1 MAVASG
7 NGGVLQ
13 ISPDDSTY
21 SAVASITDWS
31 LEISADT
38 IESTGM
44 GATNH
49 KTFLPGQYTWSG
61 SSSAHWNDDD
71 TAQEALETGLI
82 GADSTFYVKLYPVGT
97 SSGDY
102 WTGQI
107 VVTSVSHSGALNSP
121 IGFSFSFQGTGAL
134 TRNNA

>member
-1 MAVASG
+1 MAAVTG

-13 ISPDDSTY
+13 VSADDSTY
-21 SAVASITDWS
+21 SAVASLTNWS

-38 IESTGM
+38 MEVTGM
-44 GATNH
+44 STNNY
-49 KTFLPGQYTWSG
+49 KEFLPGQYSWSG
-61 SSSAHWNDDD
+61 SASAHWNDDD
-71 TAQEALETGLI
+71 TGQEAVETALT

-102 WTGQI
+102 WSGTVLLSG
-107 VVTSVSHSGALNSP
+107 VSHSGALNSP
-121 IGFSFSFQGTGAL
+121 ISFSFSFQGTGVL